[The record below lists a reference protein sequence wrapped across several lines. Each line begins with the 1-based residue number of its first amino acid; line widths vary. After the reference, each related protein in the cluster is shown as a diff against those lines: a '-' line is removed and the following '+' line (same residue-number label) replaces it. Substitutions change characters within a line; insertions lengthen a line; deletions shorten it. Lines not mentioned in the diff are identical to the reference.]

1 MLKSWKPN
9 LKQFVVTNMAV
20 PVLVNQNVD
29 LKSSFPTCFESKYK
43 SLLIKLNV
51 CRRFY
56 CIYI

>member
-29 LKSSFPTCFESKYK
+29 LKSSFPICFEPVADFIAFIFS
-43 SLLIKLNV
+43 SWITW
-51 CRRFY
+51 
-56 CIYI
+56 